1 MSLLGHPGRG
11 PGDHQVLVL
20 VDCDGTLYRDHAT
33 STTLHRA
40 VIAAAETVGMTEERC
55 DDLYFTYGSTLA
67 GLVATGVLSQP
78 ESIDAFHKQA
88 HDPHVVTAPSF
99 DEDTLA
105 AVKRLVTTATNVA
118 VVTAAPEFHGIRC
131 VDALRLRHLLP
142 RVIGSSQL
150 QHLPKTDPATWVRA
164 AEL

>member
-1 MSLLGHPGRG
+1 
-11 PGDHQVLVL
+11 
-20 VDCDGTLYRDHAT
+20 
-33 STTLHRA
+33 
-40 VIAAAETVGMTEERC
+40 MTEERC

-164 AEL
+164 AELALGRPVVPGQDMVVVIDDHRDNLTAARAAGFIPQCW